1 MPLIIFVVIIVGLL
15 FLFPRIRERL
25 VEEIKALSDVLVVG
39 FLRSTS
45 RFGDELTEE
54 GKSEQYRWRG
64 QRLRNLRGLALRSR
78 EAISRQRS
86 AIGKNEEQNKNQL

>member
-1 MPLIIFVVIIVGLL
+1 MPLVIFVVIIGLL

-54 GKSEQYRWRG
+54 GKSEQHRWRG
-64 QRLRNLRGLALRSR
+64 QRLRNLRGLALRSK
-78 EAISRQRS
+78 EAAGTRS
-86 AIGKNEEQNKNQL
+86 SEKKQNS